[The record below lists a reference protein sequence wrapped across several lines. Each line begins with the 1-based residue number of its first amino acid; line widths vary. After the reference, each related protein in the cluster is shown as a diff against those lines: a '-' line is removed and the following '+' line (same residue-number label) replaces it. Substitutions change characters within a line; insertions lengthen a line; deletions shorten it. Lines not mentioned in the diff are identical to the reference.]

1 MEADFTRFRQHL
13 TTSVDMISTAID
25 CAKSAF
31 KMNGL
36 AQLLRKSSD
45 FLIYT
50 QGKAKGLGCSTMHN
64 RRKTWQRMT

>member
-1 MEADFTRFRQHL
+1 MEAGLTRFRQQL

-25 CAKSAF
+25 CAKRAF

-36 AQLLRKSSD
+36 VQLLRKSSD

-50 QGKAKGLGCSTMHN
+50 QGKA
-64 RRKTWQRMT
+64 

>member
-1 MEADFTRFRQHL
+1 MEAGFTRFRPRL

-25 CAKSAF
+25 CAKNAF

-36 AQLLRKSSD
+36 AQLLCKSSD

-50 QGKAKGLGCSTMHN
+50 QGKS
-64 RRKTWQRMT
+64 

>member
-1 MEADFTRFRQHL
+1 MEAGFTRFRQQL

-36 AQLLRKSSD
+36 AQLLCKSSD

-50 QGKAKGLGCSTMHN
+50 QGKS
-64 RRKTWQRMT
+64 